1 MGHNH
6 RDWDEKLPS
15 VAFAYRTSVH
25 ESTGFTPFYLMYG
38 REASLPADLVYGS
51 VETDTPTINSK
62 FIDDR
67 RDSLQEAY
75 QLECIRME
83 DWKLSTFPVV
93 RLRRPIET
101 FVHFVVNT
109 LPTVAAD
116 FVHIARDLSICN
128 TATSKACLAICIT
141 GVVSLLP

>member
-1 MGHNH
+1 VGHNH

-67 RDSLQEAY
+67 RDSLQ
-75 QLECIRME
+75 
-83 DWKLSTFPVV
+83 
-93 RLRRPIET
+93 
-101 FVHFVVNT
+101 
-109 LPTVAAD
+109 
-116 FVHIARDLSICN
+116 
-128 TATSKACLAICIT
+128 
-141 GVVSLLP
+141 